1 MTEPRTEPPTK
12 LRASLKSRQKFS
24 LNWDYLNAIAHGVS
38 AIDLGALALRNLH
51 DARQF
56 VREYGFDL
64 DQPAAPALIRR
75 VHREAVDFIAATFLA
90 PGHAA
95 LMPRAVS
102 HPDDPLQLLVY
113 ASHRG
118 QQADLRRLWSCAVL
132 KVMHGIFY
140 IDNNL
145 KLRHFPTI
153 REQVFATLD
162 EVIHCDGERY
172 FLTDGDTCLP
182 LLHFERKS
190 DKGRNSIL
198 LKLLQKAAYLAADI
212 YDHLG
217 VRLVFATRFECLLA
231 LRTLQRAHLLS
242 VTNVDSQ
249 RTRNT
254 LLDLAAAKQIYTKY
268 RAMLERSE
276 EYPAELL
283 QTMDAELMALSQP
296 QTRSDNPHSGDGFCS
311 IQVTVR
317 KMIHLH
323 EDAPAVVPLDGAQEY
338 DVGFFFEYEIQLM
351 DQASHAHSLSGP
363 ASHDAYKRRQVDTAR
378 TRVFGR
384 ELLAWIAAAPLA
396 DAAPG
401 AAPAPCAAQCPPLCP
416 HQSPAQC
423 PAQTAACAENPDE
436 KKRPG

>member
-1 MTEPRTEPPTK
+1 MTA
-12 LRASLKSRQKFS
+12 LRASLKSGGKFS
-24 LNWDYLNAIAHGVS
+24 LNWSYLNAIASGVS

-64 DQPAAPALIRR
+64 DQPAAAALIGRA
-75 VHREAVDFIAATFLA
+75 HREAVDFIACTFLE
-90 PGHAA
+90 PGEAA
-95 LMPRAVS
+95 LIPPEVS

-113 ASHRG
+113 ASLRG
-118 QQADLRRLWSCAVL
+118 QHVDARRMWACAVL

-145 KLRHFPTI
+145 KLRHFHAI
-153 REQVFATLD
+153 RAQVFGTLD
-162 EVIHCDGERY
+162 EVILHDGDRHY
-172 FLTDGDTCLP
+172 LTDGEVCLP
-182 LLHFERKS
+182 MLHYDRK
-190 DKGRNSIL
+190 DNKGRNSIL

-212 YDHLG
+212 FDHLG

-242 VTNVDSQ
+242 VTNVDAE

-254 LLDLAAAKQIYTKY
+254 LLDLEAAKQIFVKY
-268 RAMLERSE
+268 RARIEHSD
-276 EYPAELL
+276 EYPVELL
-283 QTMDAELMALSQP
+283 KVMDAELAELSQP
-296 QTRSDNPHSGDGFCS
+296 QTRCDNPHSGAGFSS

-317 KMIHLH
+317 KMIHVQQL
-323 EDAPAVVPLDGAQEY
+323 DAAPEQDY

-351 DQASHAHSLSGP
+351 DQASYERSLTGP

-384 ELLAWIAAAPLA
+384 ALIRWIESQPV
-396 DAAPG
+396 G
-401 AAPAPCAAQCPPLCP
+401 
-416 HQSPAQC
+416 
-423 PAQTAACAENPDE
+423 
-436 KKRPG
+436 

>member
-1 MTEPRTEPPTK
+1 MTE
-12 LRASLKSRQKFS
+12 LRASLKSGGKFS
-24 LNWDYLNAIAHGVS
+24 LNWSYLNAIANGVS

-64 DQPAAPALIRR
+64 EQPAAPAIIARA
-75 VHREAVDFIAATFLA
+75 HREAVAFIAATFLP
-90 PGHAA
+90 PGQAG
-95 LMPRAVS
+95 LMPLEVA

-113 ASHRG
+113 ASLRG
-118 QQADLRRLWSCAVL
+118 SGVDLRRMWSCAVL

-145 KLRHFPTI
+145 KLRHFHAI
-153 REQVFATLD
+153 RAQVFATLD
-162 EVIHCDGERY
+162 EVIRHDGDRH
-172 FLTDGDTCLP
+172 FLTDGEVCLP
-182 LLHFERKS
+182 MLHYDRK
-190 DKGRNSIL
+190 DNKGRNSIL

-212 YDHLG
+212 FDHLG

-242 VTNVDSQ
+242 VTNVDAE

-254 LLDLAAAKQIYTKY
+254 LLDLEAAKQIFNKY
-268 RAMLERSE
+268 RAQLEHSDD
-276 EYPAELL
+276 YPLALL
-283 QTMDAELMALSQP
+283 RTMDAELAALAQP
-296 QTRSDNPHSGDGFCS
+296 QTRCDNPHSGSGFNS

-317 KMIHLH
+317 KMIHVQP
-323 EDAPAVVPLDGAQEY
+323 EAARAEPEGGADAAQEY

-351 DQASHAHSLSGP
+351 DQASYARSLAGP

-384 ELLAWIAAAPLA
+384 ELLRWVEAQPATTLA
-396 DAAPG
+396 
-401 AAPAPCAAQCPPLCP
+401 
-416 HQSPAQC
+416 S
-423 PAQTAACAENPDE
+423 
-436 KKRPG
+436 